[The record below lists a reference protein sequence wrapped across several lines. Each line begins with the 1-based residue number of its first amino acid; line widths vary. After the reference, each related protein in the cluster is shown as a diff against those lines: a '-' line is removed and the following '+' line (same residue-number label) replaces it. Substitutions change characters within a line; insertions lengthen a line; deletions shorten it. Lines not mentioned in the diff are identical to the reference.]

1 MNLIRKDIYN
11 NLSGFGTG
19 FGFRSVLSLP
29 SISLS
34 LSVCLSVSL
43 FYVRLI
49 GLSSCRTA
57 LSAAPK
63 QQAEMSNRIESIRI
77 DLVSVSINVDDN
89 SNHSHTRTQRHTDS
103 REMMYYSEVCLVLGV
118 GGRGSIGSAVHLGD
132 CDSANG
138 QNEFRCGPH
147 GTAWDK
153 RAQCRRAVLQS
164 SITYFTKAH
173 NPWINWS
180 SLAVQHP
187 SSSHLKM
194 IKQAVI

>member
-19 FGFRSVLSLP
+19 FGFRSVLSLSP
-29 SISLS
+29 PLSLS
-34 LSVCLSVSL
+34 LSLCVCLSVSL

-153 RAQCRRAVLQS
+153 RAQCRRAE
-164 SITYFTKAH
+164 FGKGKADL
-173 NPWINWS
+173 PKPIIINEPYRRPKFS
-180 SLAVQHP
+180 CNFESTC
-187 SSSHLKM
+187 
-194 IKQAVI
+194 IIFC